1 MKSLTNRIKA
11 KAKDLGFDKIGIT
24 KAEITEN
31 EKQNLDLWI
40 EKNYHA
46 SMHWIEKRKEER
58 GNIFKLSLIH
68 I

>member
-46 SMHWIEKRKEER
+46 SMHWIEKR
-58 GNIFKLSLIH
+58 S
-68 I
+68 